1 MIFVFRSLQTGTV
14 RMIFAWN
21 EDDPASEADLMY
33 HGANNR
39 GIRSVVLLDYAQPQN
54 IGLEDQNLQSF
65 DILQNMAS
73 KNNQ

>member
-1 MIFVFRSLQTGTV
+1 MTYLFRSLQNGTV
-14 RMIFAWN
+14 RVLFAWN

-39 GIRSVVLLDYAQPQN
+39 GVRSVVLLSYQQSRN

-65 DILQNMAS
+65 DVLQNMAS
-73 KNNQ
+73 RNK

>member
-1 MIFVFRSLQTGTV
+1 MRV
-14 RMIFAWN
+14 IFAWN

-39 GIRSVVLLDYAQPQN
+39 GVRSVVLLSYQQSRN

-65 DILQNMAS
+65 DVLQNMAS
-73 KNNQ
+73 RNK